1 MDGPIPTRMGD
12 GSLVRMTRAE
22 IEAEI
27 LAGAEAGAK
36 RAKVE
41 PLGEDEVAHLVDIF
55 ASAARFSAVDIGDEV
70 ILSSDGVGSQDTGSR
85 ITDLQNYEQTVCT
98 DTVELYH
105 HDYSYKPIKPV
116 LPFEQEIMRQTQL
129 LLTVP
134 VQYGAMPDL
143 GRYTVPDGP
152 IPNWSQLLPLGR
164 IDEARAAQ
172 EEAVELAVDDIVYV
186 AEGMYEAG
194 ADAINLDTA
203 GAAGDADFLAAL
215 RAIERIRAK
224 HPDWGIQIGMASEFV
239 LGMHGEL
246 EYDGVRLAGLWPA
259 GQMRLAAKAGASIF
273 GPAINV
279 NTGKTVAWNVA
290 RTCTIVKPC
299 TDAAEI
305 PVHLNGGMGVGGV
318 PMHALPPVDA
328 VSRASRACVDL
339 LKIDGL

>member
-1 MDGPIPTRMGD
+1 MDRIPTRMGD
-12 GSLVRMTRAE
+12 GSLVRLTRRD
-22 IEAEI
+22 IEAEVR
-27 LAGAEAGAK
+27 AGTEVGAK
-36 RAKVE
+36 RAKVD
-41 PLGEDEVAHLVDIF
+41 PLSDDELKHLVDIF
-55 ASAARFSAVDIGDEV
+55 ASPARFSAVDIGDEV
-70 ILSSDGVGSQDTGSR
+70 ILTSDGVGSQDAGSR
-85 ITDLQNYEQTVCT
+85 INDLQNYEQTVCT

-105 HDYSYKPIKPV
+105 HDYSFKPIKPV
-116 LPFEQEIMRQTQL
+116 LPFEQETMRQTQL
-129 LLTVP
+129 LLTIP
-134 VQYGAMPDL
+134 VAYGAMPDL

-152 IPNWSQLLPLGR
+152 IPNWSQLLPLGQ
-164 IDEARAAQ
+164 IDAARAAQ
-172 EEAVELAVDDIVYV
+172 EEAVGHAVDDIVYV

-194 ADAINLDTA
+194 ADGINLDTA

-215 RAIERIRAK
+215 KAVERIRARY
-224 HPDWGIQIGMASEFV
+224 PDWGIQIGMASEFV

-259 GQMRLAAKAGASIF
+259 AQMQLAAKAGVSIF
-273 GPAINV
+273 GPAVNV

-299 TDAAEI
+299 TAAATI

-328 VSRASRACVDL
+328 VSRASRAAVDL

>member
-1 MDGPIPTRMGD
+1 
-12 GSLVRMTRAE
+12 
-22 IEAEI
+22 
-27 LAGAEAGAK
+27 
-36 RAKVE
+36 
-41 PLGEDEVAHLVDIF
+41 
-55 ASAARFSAVDIGDEV
+55 
-70 ILSSDGVGSQDTGSR
+70 
-85 ITDLQNYEQTVCT
+85 
-98 DTVELYH
+98 
-105 HDYSYKPIKPV
+105 
-116 LPFEQEIMRQTQL
+116 MRQTQL
-129 LLTVP
+129 LLTIP
-134 VQYGAMPDL
+134 VAYGAMPDL
-143 GRYTVPDGP
+143 GRYTMPDGP

-172 EEAVELAVDDIVYV
+172 EEAVDAAADDIVYV

-194 ADAINLDTA
+194 ADGINLDTA

-215 RAIERIRAK
+215 RAIERIRARY
-224 HPDWGIQIGMASEFV
+224 PDWGVQIGMASEFV

-259 GQMRLAAKAGASIF
+259 AQMRLAAKAGVSVF

-305 PVHLNGGMGVGGV
+305 PIHLNGGMGVGGV

-328 VSRASRACVDL
+328 VSRASRACVDI
-339 LKIDGL
+339 LKLDGL

>member
-22 IEAEI
+22 IEADV

-55 ASAARFSAVDIGDEV
+55 ASPARFSAVDIGDEV
-70 ILSSDGVGSQDTGSR
+70 VLSSDGVGSQDTGSR

-105 HDYSYKPIKPV
+105 HDYSYKPVKPV

-129 LLTVP
+129 LLTIP

-215 RAIERIRAK
+215 RAIERIRAT

-279 NTGKTVAWNVA
+279 NTGKSVAWNVA

-299 TDAAEI
+299 TAAAEI
-305 PVHLNGGMGVGGV
+305 PIHLNGGMGVGGV